1 MNITM
6 YTAPDD
12 RVIIML
18 IYVYCMIATFVY
30 KLLKVALRVTF
41 IIYASLIY
49 I

>member
-18 IYVYCMIATFVY
+18 YVYCMIATFVY